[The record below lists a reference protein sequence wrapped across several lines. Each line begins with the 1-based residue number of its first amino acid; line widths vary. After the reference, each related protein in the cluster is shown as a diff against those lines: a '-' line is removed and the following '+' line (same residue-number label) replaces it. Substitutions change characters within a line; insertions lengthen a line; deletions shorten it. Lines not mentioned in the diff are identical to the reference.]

1 VLLSL
6 SVGQEVS
13 EVSLDGCGLTDIIL
27 FSFCGQ
33 LRLFSVEVNSSLL
46 LGFLGVPFSQLLGE
60 KFVEL
65 GQVVS
70 VVS

>member
-1 VLLSL
+1 
-6 SVGQEVS
+6 
-13 EVSLDGCGLTDIIL
+13 
-27 FSFCGQ
+27 